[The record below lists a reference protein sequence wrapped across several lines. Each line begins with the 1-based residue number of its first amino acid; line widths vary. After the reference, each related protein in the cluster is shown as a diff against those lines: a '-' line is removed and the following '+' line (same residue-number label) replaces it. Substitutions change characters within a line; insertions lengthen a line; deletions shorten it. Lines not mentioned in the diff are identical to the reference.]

1 MKRDEQLGNST
12 PVPADR
18 RHDEHRMI
26 ADAWL
31 ASALDGIRQM
41 SHDEA
46 ARREVARKISDQP
59 GRPADNDDPG
69 KRRNDHAT
77 VTGPSGEPPAG
88 LNLRGTQPV
97 NQSPKNKEQHA
108 GHDARFR

>member
-41 SHDEA
+41 NHNEA
-46 ARREVARKISDQP
+46 ARIAVA
-59 GRPADNDDPG
+59 
-69 KRRNDHAT
+69 KR
-77 VTGPSGEPPAG
+77 
-88 LNLRGTQPV
+88 L
-97 NQSPKNKEQHA
+97 
-108 GHDARFR
+108 F

>member
-1 MKRDEQLGNST
+1 MSRMDFRPLAVFLTGLLHFFVCTPQTQYRQGLRPDPHAFCCVRHVCAISGGGFGMKRDEQLGNST

-46 ARREVARKISDQP
+46 ARREVARKI
-59 GRPADNDDPG
+59 
-69 KRRNDHAT
+69 
-77 VTGPSGEPPAG
+77 
-88 LNLRGTQPV
+88 
-97 NQSPKNKEQHA
+97 
-108 GHDARFR
+108 F

>member
-46 ARREVARKISDQP
+46 ARREVARKI
-59 GRPADNDDPG
+59 
-69 KRRNDHAT
+69 
-77 VTGPSGEPPAG
+77 
-88 LNLRGTQPV
+88 
-97 NQSPKNKEQHA
+97 
-108 GHDARFR
+108 F